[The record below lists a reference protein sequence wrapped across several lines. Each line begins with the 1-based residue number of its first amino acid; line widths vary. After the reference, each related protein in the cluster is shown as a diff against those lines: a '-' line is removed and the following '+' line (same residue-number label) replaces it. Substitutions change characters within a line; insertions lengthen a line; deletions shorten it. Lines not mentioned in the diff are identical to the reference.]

1 MAGTNTSHAKIGPEC
16 AGCSCKPGTRLACAM
31 GLKHRTNTR
40 RMSAKFMLMDERAT
54 EEALAV
60 CLHDI
65 AANHTGFSPRGELA
79 ARSARAA
86 DLIVELRPSFETH

>member
-1 MAGTNTSHAKIGPEC
+1 
-16 AGCSCKPGTRLACAM
+16 
-31 GLKHRTNTR
+31 
-40 RMSAKFMLMDERAT
+40 LMDERAT

-65 AANHTGFSPRGELA
+65 AANHTGFSPRRELA